1 MTGEIIWRGLSK
13 KYTDPLSSG
22 RFNLK
27 QRLTFLLIA
36 ATIAIGLGNARAW
49 LNSQSSRT
57 VDPPRFGKF
66 TNNKEGWWE
75 AKVSYPIF
83 PAAAP
88 AGVVANREFHQRA
101 KASFDA
107 FMNQAVKGLKQL
119 GKPTAP
125 YSLTVK
131 PTISI
136 HRESLITGYLS
147 QYEYTGGAHP
157 NRFYLTVN
165 VGIVDREARLL
176 KLRDVMARGVPPK
189 EIEQIVLTKLNAIKR
204 QRGADPL
211 TELQPGLLEQF
222 VMTPTGIT
230 WIFEPYAVGPYAEG
244 DYFVRVAYEELGD
257 RVRRF

>member
-1 MTGEIIWRGLSK
+1 M
-13 KYTDPLSSG
+13 
-22 RFNLK
+22 K
-27 QRLTFLLIA
+27 QHLTFFLIA
-36 ATIAIGLGNARAW
+36 ATIAIGLGNAFAW

-66 TNNKEGWWE
+66 TNKKEGWWE

-101 KASFDA
+101 KKSFDS
-107 FMNQAVKGLKQL
+107 FMNQPVKYLKQS
-119 GKPTAP
+119 GKPTGA

-136 HRESLITGYLS
+136 HRESLIAGYLS
-147 QYEYTGGAHP
+147 QDEYSGGAHS
-157 NRFYLTVN
+157 NRFYHTVN
-165 VGIVDREARLL
+165 VSIVDREARLL
-176 KLRDVMARGVPPK
+176 KLRDVMARGVPLK

-204 QRGADPL
+204 QRGADPM
-211 TELQPGLLEQF
+211 TELQPSQLEQF
-222 VMTPTGIT
+222 VLTPTGIT
-230 WIFEPYAVGPYAEG
+230 WIFEPYAVGAYAEG
-244 DYFVRVAYEELGD
+244 DYFVRVTYEELGD